1 MMAMIDHD
9 ETAAPAR
16 EALFKFGRSSN
27 ERTGT
32 ERRPRTRSGATG
44 LAPFDASC
52 VPLLTSWLNDSEVY
66 LSMGDID
73 LRPFTAEDG
82 KRYVDSHLKDT
93 WAVVAEG
100 PENVWTPVGYAGI
113 FVRSR
118 HRVGIFRIAIGT
130 SEARGQ
136 GHGYRA
142 TRLTL
147 NWAFDELDLHCVH
160 LSVSASNTRAV
171 ALYKKVG
178 FVECGR
184 YRESRWEDGVR
195 HDEIVME
202 VLRGSV
208 RP

>member
-1 MMAMIDHD
+1 MTMIDHD
-9 ETAAPAR
+9 EPAASAR
-16 EALFKFGRSSN
+16 GALFDFDLSPNG
-27 ERTGT
+27 RTGA
-32 ERRPRTRSGATG
+32 ERRPRMRSRATG
-44 LAPFDASC
+44 LAPLDAGC
-52 VPLLTSWLNDSEVY
+52 APLLTSWLNDSDVY
-66 LSMGDID
+66 FPMGDVD
-73 LRPFTAEDG
+73 PRPFTVEDG
-82 KRYVDSHLKDT
+82 KRYVESHLKDT

-100 PENVWTPVGYAGI
+100 PENVWTPVGYAGM

-118 HRVGIFRIAIGT
+118 HRVGIFRIAIGNPA
-130 SEARGQ
+130 ARGQ

-142 TRLTL
+142 TRLML
-147 NWAFDELDLHCVH
+147 KWAFDELDLHCVH
-160 LSVSASNTRAV
+160 LSVSAANTRAV